1 MPEPED
7 KPMRSRSLT
16 AIATL
21 LSACA
26 VSATID
32 DASAQIAPSRAITL
46 VVPFPAGGP
55 TDTIGRV
62 VAEGLHSAL
71 GQPVIVEN
79 NPGATGSI
87 GTGRVARSN
96 SDGHTLILGTVA
108 THVFNG
114 AAYDLKYDVVKDFE
128 PISLIASD
136 PQIIAV
142 RKTLP
147 VADLPQLI
155 AWLKDNPDKA
165 VVGTA
170 GVGSTSHVSAMNFQA
185 QTGTRFRFVP
195 YRGLGPAM
203 ADLVGGHI
211 DILFDLAAN
220 SLPQVRQGTVKGLA
234 VTSASRLTSAPAIPT
249 VDEAGL
255 RGFYFLNWHAIWA
268 PRGTPANVIAQLNS
282 AVRKVL
288 ADERSR
294 QRLVDIGQQLPPLE
308 QQTPQALADYQ
319 KDEIARW
326 WPLIKA
332 ANIRG
337 E

>member
-1 MPEPED
+1 MLL
-7 KPMRSRSLT
+7 RF
-16 AIATL
+16 AIA
-21 LSACA
+21 
-26 VSATID
+26 ATIACCAISPATTRAD
-32 DASAQIAPSRAITL
+32 TQPSTSRAITL

-87 GTGRVARSN
+87 GTGRVARSDA
-96 SDGHTLILGTVA
+96 DGRTLILGTVA

-128 PISLIASD
+128 PISLVASD
-136 PQIIAV
+136 PQIIVVKKAM
-142 RKTLP
+142 P
-147 VADLPQLI
+147 VADLSQLI
-155 AWLKDNPDKA
+155 TWLKDNPDKA

-170 GVGSTSHVSAMNFQA
+170 GIGSTSHVSAVNFQA
-185 QTGTRFRFVP
+185 LTGTHFRFVP

-203 ADLVGGHI
+203 VDLVGGHI

-220 SLPQVRQGTVKGLA
+220 SLPQVRQGTVKALA
-234 VTSASRLTSAPAIPT
+234 VTSASRLASAPEIPT

-268 PRGTPANVIAQLNS
+268 PRGTPANVTATLNA

-288 ADERSR
+288 ADRRSL
-294 QRLVDIGQQLPPLE
+294 QRL
-308 QQTPQALADYQ
+308 
-319 KDEIARW
+319 
-326 WPLIKA
+326 
-332 ANIRG
+332 
-337 E
+337 

>member
-1 MPEPED
+1 M
-7 KPMRSRSLT
+7 
-16 AIATL
+16 AIATI
-21 LSACA
+21 LSTCV
-26 VSATID
+26 VSAAID
-32 DASAQIAPSRAITL
+32 CVGAEVPSSRTFTL

-55 TDTIGRV
+55 TDTIGRI
-62 VAEGLHSAL
+62 VAEGLQSAL

-87 GTGRVARSN
+87 GTGRVARSEA
-96 SDGHTLILGTVA
+96 DGHTLILGTVA
-108 THVFNG
+108 THVFNA

-128 PISLIASD
+128 PISLIAFD

-142 RKTLP
+142 KKGLP

-170 GVGSTSHVSAMNFQA
+170 GIGSTSHVSAVNFQTL
-185 QTGTRFRFVP
+185 TGTHFRFIP

-203 ADLVGGHI
+203 TDLVGGHI

-220 SLPQVRQGTVKGLA
+220 SLPQVRQGSVKPLA
-234 VTSASRLTSAPAIPT
+234 VTSANRLVSAPEIPT

-268 PRGTPANVIAQLNS
+268 PRGTPASVTAKLIS
-282 AVRKVL
+282 AVRQLL
-288 ADERSR
+288 ANERSR
-294 QRLVDIGQQLPPLE
+294 QRLTDIGQQLPPVE
-308 QQTPQALADYQ
+308 QQTPEALAQYQ
-319 KDEIARW
+319 TDEIARW
-326 WPLIKA
+326 WPVIKA
-332 ANIRG
+332 ANIKG